1 MPQPTTTGV
10 DFDREAIFSQ
20 LGIPSHL
27 GDCTDHGVII
37 AYQKYKAQLQASQ
50 TYERM
55 LVDGSWVGAKL
66 SAVDIIQLFV
76 SKSFWHYHYKRLFPR
91 VSSHPLL
98 VEWLENAPDGPSNLE
113 LWGFERPSYNFKD
126 LEAYLDR
133 KRDKGKG
140 KKVVKEDAAE
150 GSKKK
155 DKKSGGS
162 RKQVQ

>member
-1 MPQPTTTGV
+1 MV
-10 DFDREAIFSQ
+10 NSDREAILSQ

-27 GDCTDHGVII
+27 GDHTDHGLII

-76 SKSFWHYHYKRLFPR
+76 SKSFWHSHYKRLFPR
-91 VSSHPLL
+91 VSNHPLL
-98 VEWLENAPDGPSNLE
+98 VEWLENTQDGPSNLE
-113 LWGFERPSYNFKD
+113 VWGFEKPSYNFKD

-140 KKVVKEDAAE
+140 KKVVKEDAAK
-150 GSKKK
+150 GSKKKK
-155 DKKSGGS
+155 DKKLGGN